1 VRTVTL
7 DYPDALPLDERR
19 LHALLRC
26 RMPRIPVAR
35 FEQGAVR
42 RGNDR
47 VNVALDCDEDDGRH
61 DAAVAELV
69 AELADQNAPR
79 VRQAPLTPA
88 PRHVDPYEAVVR
100 AAYPPDAFVRELEEC
115 ESLAAEGQVERATFR
130 LAFLDLLVRILLKR

>member
-1 VRTVTL
+1 MRTVTL

-26 RMPRIPVAR
+26 RTPRIPVAR
-35 FEQGAVR
+35 YEQGAVR

-69 AELADQNAPR
+69 AELAEQNAPR

-88 PRHVDPYEAVVR
+88 PRHVDPYEAAVR
-100 AAYPPDAFVRELEEC
+100 QAYPPDGLVGELDFLDALIQEGETAKAMAQTAFV
-115 ESLAAEGQVERATFR
+115 
-130 LAFLDLLVRILLKR
+130 DLLVRILLKR